1 MVFHTKISPAFQK
14 ILERYIDKN
23 TAAELKARCP
33 EEDMFKTL
41 SDDLNAVQQRDP
53 AARSKFEIMLVYP
66 GLHAL
71 WAHRAAHWLWKHN
84 AKLLGR
90 VVSQTAR
97 WLTGI
102 EIHPGARIGKGF
114 FIDHGMGVV
123 IGETAEVGN
132 NVTLYHGV
140 TLGGTSLEKGKRHPT
155 LQDNVVVGAGAK
167 ILGAIEIG
175 ENSRIG
181 ANAVVVKPVP
191 ANSVVVGVPGQVVAR
206 SIPRMD
212 EHQPDLNHSQLPD
225 TIGAS
230 LVAVMTRL
238 EQVERQLANHAEHP
252 TLELQAVGEPGGN
265 NGNGRGTK
273 TNGKVPHT
281 PDHGVW
287 RGEDF
292 QI

>member
-1 MVFHTKISPAFQK
+1 
-14 ILERYIDKN
+14 
-23 TAAELKARCP
+23 
-33 EEDMFKTL
+33 MFKTL
-41 SDDLNAVQQRDP
+41 ANDLNAVLDRDP
-53 AARSKFEIMLVYP
+53 AARNKFEIILTYP

-71 WAHRAAHWLWKHN
+71 WAHRVANWLWVHN
-84 AKLLGR
+84 AKLVGR
-90 VVSQTAR
+90 VISQLAR
-97 WLTGI
+97 FFTGI
-102 EIHPGARIGKGF
+102 EIHPGARIGSGF

-155 LQDNVVVGAGAK
+155 LLDNVVVGAGAK

-191 ANSVVVGVPGQVVAR
+191 ANSVVVGVPGQVVHR
-206 SIPRMD
+206 SHPALPGSL
-212 EHQPDLNHSQLPD
+212 PDLNHSQLPD

-238 EQVERQLANHAEHP
+238 EKLEAQLASHSEHP
-252 TLELQAVGEPGGN
+252 VLEPETATTGG
-265 NGNGRGTK
+265 NGNGRNG
-273 TNGKVPHT
+273 NGKVPHV
-281 PDHGVW
+281 PNHGVW